1 MNTPTG
7 FPQMRAFSILP
18 ASCLLLPAGMRPHF
32 HSAIISWKY
41 CLMLAFCI
49 CVGSVSAQT
58 LTLER
63 LKEALILERKP
74 DLQAAQLI
82 YESLLMD
89 PDWGA
94 AARLSL
100 ARVQR
105 WQYLHPQAKTNYLG
119 VLANTKATTGMREEA
134 ILGLAQIDTLELR
147 LQEADQ
153 RLAIIPA
160 SSTVSDQARELRSRL
175 TATHPTRIGGN
186 YGQVHNKGGSTDN
199 GWQLKLTH
207 QLDMR
212 NAFALSYSRNSLQQR
227 GSQPDAMLDFVKEQA
242 QATWRYQIPLDV
254 AYSVEATNRML
265 SLGTSETSLRM
276 QGSWPI
282 AKDWR
287 ANAGFQ
293 RVNNSDASNS
303 SGFAGVGASIT
314 KNWQL
319 AGNVYA
325 AEASGG
331 ILYSWMF
338 NTSWEQG
345 PWLGQW
351 FVSRTLDA
359 PKVNHTFVVRQR
371 VSGGPTW
378 RTELRRDQHGNTAI
392 IGLDIPWGKH
402 VTSASVQSSPFANQW
417 SVGFDYAWPN
427 GLAKVP
433 LSAP

>member
-1 MNTPTG
+1 
-7 FPQMRAFSILP
+7 
-18 ASCLLLPAGMRPHF
+18 
-32 HSAIISWKY
+32 
-41 CLMLAFCI
+41 MLAFFI
-49 CVGSVSAQT
+49 CVGSVGAQT
-58 LTLER
+58 PTLER

-74 DLQAAQLI
+74 DLPAAQVI

-89 PDWGA
+89 SDWGA
-94 AARLSL
+94 AAQLSL

-105 WQYLHPQAKTNYLG
+105 WQYFHAQGQTNYLG
-119 VLANTKATTGMREEA
+119 VLANPQATTGMREEA

-153 RLAIIPA
+153 RLAIIPQGSA
-160 SSTVSDQARELRSRL
+160 VFNQARELRSRL

-186 YGQVHNKGGSTDN
+186 YGQVHNKGGSTDAS
-199 GWQLKLTH
+199 WQLKLTH

-212 NAFALSYSRNSLQQR
+212 NAIELSYSRNSLQQR
-227 GSQPDAMLDFVKEQA
+227 GSQPDAMLDFVKAQA
-242 QATWRYQIPLDV
+242 QAKWRYQIPLGA

-265 SLGTSETSLRM
+265 SLGASETSLRM

-287 ANAGFQ
+287 ASAGFQ
-293 RVNNSDASNS
+293 RVNNADASNS
-303 SGFAGVGASIT
+303 SGFAGVGTNIT
-314 KNWQL
+314 KNWQV
-319 AGNVYA
+319 AGNLYA

-331 ILYSWMF
+331 MLYSWML
-338 NTSWEQG
+338 NTTWEHG

-378 RTELRRDQHGNTAI
+378 RAELRRDQVGNTAI

-427 GLAKVP
+427 GLVQVP
-433 LSAP
+433 LSEP